1 MQVKQILALSIFLI
15 FSNIYA
21 FCQTQTKLTAEEI
34 EAYAQQSRQMV
45 SYLEGTLNFLGNP
58 DEVASEKDIIIN
70 ESYAKMFVD
79 EDVQIED
86 DLDEN
91 REIALSK
98 DVQAYLKDI
107 DFFYKK
113 VSFKYEVNSVENFIN
128 ENGQVYFKLMV
139 NRNLQGVTI
148 NDDTINNN
156 MLRYIEINLNA
167 IDKDLKIASIYTT
180 LPNKKYELAYWW
192 NTMNDSWKDYFGQGI
207 LIYDTLPFTSIISFT
222 DSSLVTPRWFE
233 QVKID
238 TFYIINSDT
247 LFYSNDN
254 LSTTVDDEIYISY
267 DTSNVKLPDTISV
280 DTKSIYKQL
289 ERFWKRTKIDI
300 SNSILIGNLNPL
312 SELSDLVEINISNTL
327 IDDLTPLRNLNKLE
341 TIIASGTPVF
351 DINALRYASNLK
363 LLDLS
368 KTAISDLS
376 ILPNLRKLENLDIAY
391 TNITDFDEITKIS
404 SLSSINLSG
413 LNLAGEI
420 GGFEKLSSL
429 NKIILASAKLT
440 NLEFLSNVKS
450 LNTINIDS
458 TSVSDLKPLSKLNNL
473 SVLQANNTKVKN
485 LEPLLKL
492 EKLSLIYC
500 DNSNVNREEALKFI
514 DKKPNCTVIYNTN
527 ELLKWWDGLSANWQS
542 IAHSRMKLSTPVTK
556 EQLHQIISIE
566 SVNLAENTAIKS
578 LKPLR
583 MLYRLEELDVSGC
596 QIDDLS
602 PLSGLN
608 NLNYININNTNV
620 ASVEGLANLQNLEVL
635 YCEHTKVSDIMPLTN
650 CKNLE
655 VIYADNSLLT
665 TEDVIPFKQISNCNV
680 VYQTEKLQMW
690 WQNMAAYWHNILKEN
705 LNIDNEP
712 GREQLQAM
720 VDLKSIE
727 IKGNTEIKSLEEL
740 SLFNLL
746 EEVSISNTRLNDFS
760 AISFLPS
767 IKKLSIPNNPVFN
780 ISSISRMTN
789 LEELNLENTSVDD
802 LEALESLTLLKSLN
816 IAGTRVSN
824 LKDISEL
831 KNLRTLIINNTSIRT
846 LKHIESIELK
856 ELKCYNT
863 KIRSSKIEDFKALHP
878 DCEVVYY

>member
-1 MQVKQILALSIFLI
+1 MQIKQIIGLSFLI
-15 FSNIYA
+15 IFGNFSA
-21 FCQTQTKLTAEEI
+21 FCQTETNLSAEEI
-34 EAYAQQSRQMV
+34 EAYSQQSRQMV

-91 REIALSK
+91 REIAISK

-128 ENGQVYFKLMV
+128 EKGQVYFKIMV
-139 NRNLQGVTI
+139 NRNLQGITI

-156 MLRYIEINLNA
+156 LLRYIEINLNA

-192 NTMNDSWKDYFGQGI
+192 NTMNDSWNDYFGQGI

-238 TFYIINSDT
+238 TFYIRNGDT
-247 LFYSNDN
+247 LLYSKDN
-254 LSTTVDDEIYISY
+254 ISTTVVDEIYINY
-267 DTSNVKLPDTISV
+267 DTSYVKLPDTITV
-280 DTKSIYKQL
+280 DAKPIYTQL

-351 DINALRYASNLK
+351 DISALRYASNLK

-376 ILPNLRKLENLDIAY
+376 ILPNLHKLENLDVAH
-391 TNITDFDEITKIS
+391 TNISDFDNITKIK
-404 SLSSINLSG
+404 SLKSLNLTG
-413 LNLAGEI
+413 LNLPAEI
-420 GGFEKLSSL
+420 SGFENLSSL
-429 NKIILASAKLT
+429 NKIILASSNLT
-440 NLEFLSNVKS
+440 NLEFLANVKS

-485 LEPLLKL
+485 LEPLLNL

-500 DNSNVNREEALKFI
+500 DNSKVNREEALNFI

-527 ELLKWWDGLSANWQS
+527 ELLKWWDSLTENWQS

-566 SVNLAENTAIKS
+566 SVNLAGNTAIKS

-608 NLNYININNTNV
+608 NLKYININNTNV
-620 ASVEGLANLQNLEVL
+620 ASVEELANLHNLEYL
-635 YCEHTKVSDIMPLTN
+635 YCERTKVADIMPLTN

-665 TEDVIPFKQISNCNV
+665 TEVVVPFKKKSVCNV

-690 WQNMAAYWHNILKEN
+690 WQNMVAYWHNILKEN
-705 LNIDNEP
+705 LNIENEP

-727 IKGNTEIKSLEEL
+727 IKGNTDIKSLEVL

-746 EEVSISNTRLNDFS
+746 KVVEISNTRLSDFS

-780 ISSISRMTN
+780 ISSISRMTG

-802 LEALESLTLLKSLN
+802 LKALESLTQLKSLN

-824 LKDISEL
+824 LKDISNL
-831 KNLRTLIINNTSIRT
+831 KNLKVLIINNTSIRT
-846 LKHIESIELK
+846 LKHIDNIDLD

-863 KIRSSKIEDFKALHP
+863 KLKSSKIEDFKALHP

>member
-1 MQVKQILALSIFLI
+1 MQIKHLIGLSFLL
-15 FSNIYA
+15 FLTNLSA
-21 FCQTQTKLTAEEI
+21 VCQTEPNLSAEEI
-34 EAYAQQSRQMV
+34 EAYSQQSRQMV

-58 DEVASEKDIIIN
+58 DEVASEKEIIIN
-70 ESYAKMFVD
+70 DSYAKFFES

-113 VSFKYEVNSVENFIN
+113 VSFTYEVNSVENFIN
-128 ENGQVYFKLMV
+128 DKGQVYFKLMV
-139 NRNLQGVTI
+139 NRNLQGITI

-156 MLRYIEINLNA
+156 LLRYIEINLNA

-233 QVKID
+233 QIAID
-238 TFYIINSDT
+238 TFYIRNNDT
-247 LFYSNDN
+247 LLYSKNN
-254 LSTTVDDEIYISY
+254 ISTTVEDEIYISY

-280 DTKSIYKQL
+280 DANPIYKQL

-312 SELSDLVEINISNTL
+312 SEISDLVEINISNTL

-368 KTAISDLS
+368 KTSISDLS
-376 ILPNLRKLENLDIAY
+376 VLPNLHKLENLDIAY
-391 TNITDFDEITKIS
+391 TNITDFEYITTLTNLNSLNLTGLNLPAEISGFENLS
-404 SLSSINLSG
+404 SLS
-413 LNLAGEI
+413 
-420 GGFEKLSSL
+420 
-429 NKIILASAKLT
+429 KIILASSNLS

-458 TSVSDLKPLSKLNNL
+458 TSVSDLQALSGLNNL
-473 SVLQANNTKVKN
+473 SVLQANNTEVNN

-492 EKLSLIYC
+492 ENLSLIYC
-500 DNSNVNREEALKFI
+500 DNSRVDREEALKFI

-527 ELLKWWDGLSANWQS
+527 ELLKWWDSLTDNWQS

-566 SVNLAENTAIKS
+566 SVNLAGNTAIKS

-583 MLYRLEELDVSGC
+583 MLYRLEELDVSAC

-602 PLSGLN
+602 PLSGLS
-608 NLNYININNTNV
+608 NLKYININNTNV

-665 TEDVIPFKQISNCNV
+665 TEDVVPFKLISNCNV

-690 WQNMAAYWHNILKEN
+690 WQNMDAYWHNILKEN

-727 IKGNTEIKSLEEL
+727 IKGNTDIKSLEVL

-746 EEVSISNTRLNDFS
+746 EEVEITNTRLSDFS

-780 ISSISRMTN
+780 ISSISRMTA

-802 LEALESLTLLKSLN
+802 LEAIENLTQLKTLN

-831 KNLRTLIINNTSIRT
+831 KNLRTLIINNTSIRN
-846 LKHIESIELK
+846 LKHIENIDLK

-863 KIRSSKIEDFKALHP
+863 KLKSSKIEDYKASHP